1 MFNLK
6 GSEIVFL
13 LLIALVVLGPE
24 KLPDA
29 IRKFGR
35 VYGEIRKMANG
46 FQGELRSAFDEPMR
60 EIRGTADAIRQ
71 AANLDLNVPLN
82 TPLTGTGD
90 GSAGG
95 AGPAGASGTSAAST
109 PTSGAREV
117 GLDFGTAA
125 LKRQRNPEPP
135 AAQPDLTGVEPVAD
149 SSAHVQSA
157 PNTGTDESEYL

>member
-1 MFNLK
+1 VFNLK

-35 VYGEIRKMANG
+35 VYGELRKMANG
-46 FQGELRSAFDEPMR
+46 FQGELRQAFDEPMR

-82 TPLTGTGD
+82 TPLPGATAD
-90 GSAGG
+90 AA
-95 AGPAGASGTSAAST
+95 AGPAASDPAHGTTTAG
-109 PTSGAREV
+109 SGSREV

-125 LKRQRNPEPP
+125 LKRQQRGVTSDDSSPNL
-135 AAQPDLTGVEPVAD
+135 DGVEPVLD
-149 SSAHVQSA
+149 SSAHVQSQ
-157 PNTGTDESEYL
+157 PNTSTDESEYL

>member
-46 FQGELRSAFDEPMR
+46 FQGEIRSAFDEPMR
-60 EIRGTADAIRQ
+60 ELRGTADALRQ
-71 AANLDLNVPLN
+71 AANLDLNVPLE
-82 TPLTGTGD
+82 TPLPGAASGAPGSGD
-90 GSAGG
+90 QPAGSSGSA
-95 AGPAGASGTSAAST
+95 PSA
-109 PTSGAREV
+109 SGAREI

-125 LKRQRNPEPP
+125 LRRQRSGEAQDAP
-135 AAQPDLTGVEPVAD
+135 QPDLTGVEPVLD
-149 SSAHVQSA
+149 SSEHVQTE
-157 PNTGTDESEYL
+157 PNTSTDESEYL

>member
-1 MFNLK
+1 MFNLQ
-6 GSEIVFL
+6 GSEIIFL

-35 VYGEIRKMANG
+35 VYGELRKMANG

-82 TPLTGTGD
+82 TPLPGVNSEQAAVDAATPPAQGT
-90 GSAGG
+90 
-95 AGPAGASGTSAAST
+95 
-109 PTSGAREV
+109 GAREV

-125 LKRQRNPEPP
+125 LKRQRP
-135 AAQPDLTGVEPVAD
+135 ADTAAAGPQPDLTGVEPVVD
-149 SSAHVQSA
+149 SSAHVQA
-157 PNTGTDESEYL
+157 QPNTSTDESEYL

>member
-1 MFNLK
+1 MFNLQ

-35 VYGEIRKMANG
+35 VYGELRKMANG

-82 TPLTGTGD
+82 TPLPGVNGE
-90 GSAGG
+90 
-95 AGPAGASGTSAAST
+95 PAVVDAADATPAAS
-109 PTSGAREV
+109 PQREV

-125 LKRQRNPEPP
+125 LKRQRQSEATP
-135 AAQPDLTGVEPVAD
+135 QPDLTGVEPVAD
-149 SSAHVQSA
+149 SSAHVQA
-157 PNTGTDESEYL
+157 QPNTSTDESEYL

>member
-46 FQGELRSAFDEPMR
+46 FQGEIRSAFDEPMR
-60 EIRGTADAIRQ
+60 ELRGTADALRQ
-71 AANLDLNVPLN
+71 AANLDLNVPLD
-82 TPLTGTGD
+82 TPLPGAGTGAPSSGD
-90 GSAGG
+90 QPGGG
-95 AGPAGASGTSAAST
+95 APSA
-109 PTSGAREV
+109 SGAREV

-125 LKRQRNPEPP
+125 LKRQRSGEPQDVP
-135 AAQPDLTGVEPVAD
+135 QPDLTGVEPVLD
-149 SSAHVQSA
+149 SSAHVQTE
-157 PNTGTDESEYL
+157 PNTSTDESEYL